1 MIMNK
6 ERRVGFLPETDSLKL
21 MLIVIAH
28 WVIVFANFAAFFILA
43 YEGLTPSQNPPWYI
57 GFPLCTF
64 IGVISFSKVIDCP
77 LTRFENKL
85 RKKLNK
91 REIGGFI
98 KHYLIRPY
106 AKRKFKRKKKQKENN
121 VSDNN

>member
-1 MIMNK
+1 MNK
-6 ERRVGFLPETDSLKL
+6 RRRIGFLPETNSLKL
-21 MLIVIAH
+21 MLVVIAH
-28 WVIVFANFAAFFILA
+28 WVIVFANFAAFFVLA
-43 YEGLTPSQNPPWYI
+43 YQGLTPSQDPPWYI

-85 RKKLNK
+85 RKRLGKT
-91 REIGGFI
+91 EIGGFI

-106 AKRKFKRKKKQKENN
+106 AKRKFKKKEKRKGKN
-121 VSDNN
+121 VSTNS